1 MAWITD
7 VSDLQTK
14 VKKKDVRRNYVYV
27 ETICS
32 DSYSDNDDMFV
43 YLFELI

>member
-1 MAWITD
+1 MMAWITD
-7 VSDLQTK
+7 VSE
-14 VKKKDVRRNYVYV
+14 KKDVRRNYVYV